1 MTLKLKILLLV
12 AHGSREKSAN
22 AEFKKLVGKYRHRHP
37 TWKINYAFLE
47 LAEPSIP
54 KALESLVKTGK
65 PETLLV
71 LPLFLFAARH
81 VKKHIP
87 EILDAFQK
95 KHPQLKIQLTPPLGS
110 DQKLL
115 DILDQR
121 AGHNT
126 LR

>member
-1 MTLKLKILLLV
+1 MKTKTLLLV
-12 AHGSREKSAN
+12 AHGSKEKSAN
-22 AEFKKLVGKYRHRHP
+22 LEFKKLVGKYRHRHP
-37 TWKINYAFLE
+37 RWKITFAFLE
-47 LAEPSIP
+47 LAKPSIP
-54 KALESLVKTGK
+54 EALESLVKPGK

-87 EILDAFQK
+87 EILYAFQR
-95 KHPQLKIQLTPPLGS
+95 KHPHVKIQLTPPLGS

-115 DILDQR
+115 DILDLR
-121 AGHNT
+121 ASHNT

>member
-1 MTLKLKILLLV
+1 MKTKTLLLV

-22 AEFKKLVGKYRHRHP
+22 LEFKKLVGKYRRRHP
-37 TWKINYAFLE
+37 TWKIGYAFLE

-54 KALESLVKTGK
+54 VALESLVKPGK
-65 PETLLV
+65 PRSLVV

-87 EILDAFQK
+87 EILDTFQK
-95 KHPQLKIQLTPPLGS
+95 IHPGVKIQLTPPLGS
-110 DQKLL
+110 EQKIL

-121 AGHNT
+121 AGHKT